1 MTVFKCLYRP
11 VLFLAICFLLSSC
24 GGFVKINRIEGFSS
38 KLENVPK
45 IMYIAPQA
53 FVYNSSSD
61 GNSNGA
67 KTEKLQKVINKELE
81 SLSKVKKYKL
91 ELVKLNDG
99 QKGLKE
105 EYLRYLIPLKNE
117 LLMHAQMQENPLN
130 SASQGQ
136 RNFLSKQVFVVP
148 IKINPEWSKLSLLY
162 NTPYF
167 GSLALISKGKQTILI
182 HYIVDVNKAE
192 VIYQSISYSPLKL
205 GIPSLSHLVF
215 DSIQLMVN
223 KN

>member
-1 MTVFKCLYRP
+1 MKVFTSISKLS
-11 VLFLAICFLLSSC
+11 VFIAFVFLLSSC
-24 GGFVKINRIEGFSS
+24 GGFVKINRIEGFST

-45 IMYIAPQA
+45 VMYIAPQA
-53 FVYNSSSD
+53 FVYNNSSE

-67 KTEKLQKVINKELE
+67 KTERLQKVIDKELE
-81 SLSKVKKYKL
+81 SLSKVKKNKI
-91 ELVKLNDG
+91 ELIKLNSG

-105 EYLRYLIPLKNE
+105 DYLRYLIPLKNE
-117 LLMHAQMQENPLN
+117 LLMHAQLQENPLN

-182 HYIVDVNKAE
+182 NYVVDVNKAE

-205 GIPSLSHLVF
+205 GNPSLSHLVF